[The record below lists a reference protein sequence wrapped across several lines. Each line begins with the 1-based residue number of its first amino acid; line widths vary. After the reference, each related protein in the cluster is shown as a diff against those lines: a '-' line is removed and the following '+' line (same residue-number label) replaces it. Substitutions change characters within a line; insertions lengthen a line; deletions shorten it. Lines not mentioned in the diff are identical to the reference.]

1 MKKILL
7 TLLVV
12 FSFMF
17 MTTNIVN
24 AEEVTGGQ
32 TLKELDSSVLDII
45 DSTYNIDKKE
55 SELDLSNYD
64 SIIKIQ
70 ESIKNNYI
78 NKIKE
83 AGYDTSKINNGIQF
97 NVQFAFLDENGDF
110 PDIHKINV
118 ELSENLNSIG
128 KKVINV
134 SYSNTSAYNQTDLN
148 YVNNKVSSIKLQK
161 FENIDTIWHVFDFGE
176 SAWFEKTNEYIN
188 NYNYSSLVNDKTI
201 TVKAMSGGWGT
212 TPETTMWGPTVK
224 LYFFKNDVLYAT
236 KDINFRFIFGT
247 MLDNGTPVVMA
258 KQDDNTEIY
267 KEMAK
272 ELEKLGLDNVI
283 GCYELE
289 AYGDTYNNMSISFSI
304 DSKYNGRGVKILHR
318 KSDGTFETFD
328 TKVVNGK
335 ATITVSEFSPF
346 IIALT
351 DDDPIT
357 ATKLSNNAQTSSM
370 DIAKYVVLALGSLI
384 GITYILINKKKI
396 KKVKKVAA

>member
-7 TLLVV
+7 TLLVA

-17 MTTNIVN
+17 MTTNVVN

-32 TLKELDSSVLDII
+32 TEQQALKELDSSALDVIN
-45 DSTYNIDKKE
+45 STYNIDKKE

-70 ESIKNNYI
+70 ESVKNNYI

-247 MLDNGTPVVMA
+247 MLDNGTPVVMT

-351 DDDPIT
+351 DDTTT
-357 ATKLSNNAQTSSM
+357 ATKLSNNPQTSSM
-370 DIAKYVVLALGSLI
+370 NILFYVVLASGSLI
-384 GITYILINKKKI
+384 GITYILIKKKKI
-396 KKVKKVAA
+396 TI

>member
-1 MKKILL
+1 MKKFLL
-7 TLLVV
+7 TLLVA

-17 MTTNIVN
+17 MTTNVVN
-24 AEEVTGGQ
+24 AEEITGGQ
-32 TLKELDSSVLDII
+32 TLKELDSSVLDVI
-45 DSTYNIDKKE
+45 DSTYHIDKKE

-70 ESIKNNYI
+70 ESVKNNYI

-83 AGYDTSKINNGIQF
+83 AGYDTSKINNDIQF

-351 DDDPIT
+351 DDTTT
-357 ATKLSNNAQTSSM
+357 ATKLSNNPQTSSM
-370 DIAKYVVLALGSLI
+370 NILFFVVLASGSLI
-384 GITYILINKKKI
+384 GITYILIKKKKI
-396 KKVKKVAA
+396 TI

>member
-7 TLLVV
+7 TLLVA

-17 MTTNIVN
+17 MTTNVVN

-32 TLKELDSSVLDII
+32 TEQQALKELDSSALDVIN
-45 DSTYNIDKKE
+45 STYNIDKKE

-70 ESIKNNYI
+70 ESVKNNYI

-351 DDDPIT
+351 DDTTT
-357 ATKLSNNAQTSSM
+357 ATKLSNNPQTSSM
-370 DIAKYVVLALGSLI
+370 NILFYVVLASGSLI
-384 GITYILINKKKI
+384 GITYILIKKKKI
-396 KKVKKVAA
+396 TI

>member
-1 MKKILL
+1 MKKFLL
-7 TLLVV
+7 TLLVA

-17 MTTNIVN
+17 MTTNVVN
-24 AEEVTGGQ
+24 AEEITGGQ
-32 TLKELDSSVLDII
+32 TLKELDSSVLDVI
-45 DSTYNIDKKE
+45 DSTYHIDKKE

-70 ESIKNNYI
+70 ESVKNNYI

-289 AYGDTYNNMSISFSI
+289 AYGDTYNNMTISFSI

-318 KSDGTFETFD
+318 KNNGVFETFD
-328 TKVVNGK
+328 TRVINGK

-351 DDDPIT
+351 DDTTTT
-357 ATKLSNNAQTSSM
+357 ATKLSNNPQTSSM
-370 DIAKYVVLALGSLI
+370 NILFYVVLASGSLI
-384 GITYILINKKKI
+384 GITYILIKKKKI
-396 KKVKKVAA
+396 TI

>member
-1 MKKILL
+1 MKKFLL
-7 TLLVV
+7 TLLVA

-17 MTTNIVN
+17 MTTNVVN

-32 TLKELDSSVLDII
+32 TLKELDSSVLDVI
-45 DSTYNIDKKE
+45 DSTYHIDKKE

-70 ESIKNNYI
+70 ESVKNNYI

-134 SYSNTSAYNQTDLN
+134 SYSSTSAYNQTDLN
-148 YVNNKVSSIKLQK
+148 YVNNKVSIIKLQK
-161 FENIDTIWHVFDFGE
+161 FENMDTIWHVFDFGE

-370 DIAKYVVLALGSLI
+370 NIIFYITLALSSLI
-384 GITYILINKKKI
+384 GIAYIIGKKKI
-396 KKVKKVAA
+396 A

>member
-7 TLLVV
+7 LVLV
-12 FSFMF
+12 AFSFMF
-17 MTTNIVN
+17 MTTNVN
-24 AEEVTGGQ
+24 AEEQ
-32 TLKELDSSVLDII
+32 TLKELDSSALDVI

-78 NKIKE
+78 NKMKE

-134 SYSNTSAYNQTDLN
+134 SYFNTSAYNQTDLN

-351 DDDPIT
+351 DDTTT
-357 ATKLSNNAQTSSM
+357 ATKLSNNPQTSSM
-370 DIAKYVVLALGSLI
+370 NILFYVVLASGSLI
-384 GITYILINKKKI
+384 GITYILIKKKKI
-396 KKVKKVAA
+396 TI

>member
-1 MKKILL
+1 MKKILF
-7 TLLVV
+7 TVLVA
-12 FSFMF
+12 FSFLF
-17 MTTNIVN
+17 MTTNVVN

-32 TLKELDSSVLDII
+32 TEQQTLKELDSSALDVI
-45 DSTYNIDKKE
+45 DSTYHIDKKE

-70 ESIKNNYI
+70 ESIKNDYI

-97 NVQFAFLDENGDF
+97 NVQFVFLDENGDF

-118 ELSENLNSIG
+118 ELSKNLNSIG

-134 SYSNTSAYNQTDLN
+134 SYSSTSTYNQTDLN
-148 YVNNKVSSIKLQK
+148 YVNSKVNSIKLQK
-161 FENIDTIWHVFDFGE
+161 FENMDTIWHVFDFGE

-201 TVKAMSGGWGT
+201 TVKAMSGSWGT
-212 TPETTMWGPTVK
+212 TPETTMWGPIVK

-267 KEMAK
+267 KEMSK
-272 ELEKLGLDNVI
+272 ELEKIGLNNVI

-351 DDDPIT
+351 DDDPVT
-357 ATKLSNNAQTSSM
+357 TTKLSNNAQTSSM
-370 DIAKYVVLALGSLI
+370 NIIFYITLALSSLI
-384 GITYILINKKKI
+384 GIIAFIIRKKKI
-396 KKVKKVAA
+396 A

>member
-1 MKKILL
+1 MKKFLL
-7 TLLVV
+7 TLLVA

-17 MTTNIVN
+17 MTTNVVN

-32 TLKELDSSVLDII
+32 TLRELDSSALDVI

-70 ESIKNNYI
+70 ESVKNNYI

-110 PDIHKINV
+110 PDIRKINV

-176 SAWFEKTNEYIN
+176 SAWSEKTNEYIN

-201 TVKAMSGGWGT
+201 TVKAMSGSWGT

-289 AYGDTYNNMSISFSI
+289 AYGDTYNNMTISFSI

-318 KSDGTFETFD
+318 KNNGVFETFD
-328 TKVVNGK
+328 TRVINGK

-351 DDDPIT
+351 DDDPIA

-370 DIAKYVVLALGSLI
+370 NIIFYITLALSSLI
-384 GITYILINKKKI
+384 GIIAFIIRKKKI
-396 KKVKKVAA
+396 EKIA

>member
-7 TLLVV
+7 TLLVA

-17 MTTNIVN
+17 MTTNVVN

-32 TLKELDSSVLDII
+32 TEQQTLKELDSSALDVI
-45 DSTYNIDKKE
+45 DSTYHIDKKE

-70 ESIKNNYI
+70 ESVKNNYI

-351 DDDPIT
+351 DDTTT
-357 ATKLSNNAQTSSM
+357 ATKLSNNPQTSSM
-370 DIAKYVVLALGSLI
+370 NILFYVVLASGSLI
-384 GITYILINKKKI
+384 GITYILIKKKKI
-396 KKVKKVAA
+396 TI

>member
-1 MKKILL
+1 MKKFLL
-7 TLLVV
+7 TLLVA

-17 MTTNIVN
+17 MTTNVVN

-32 TLKELDSSVLDII
+32 TLRELDSSALDVI

-70 ESIKNNYI
+70 ESVKNNYI

-176 SAWFEKTNEYIN
+176 SAWSEKTNEYIN

-289 AYGDTYNNMSISFSI
+289 AYGDTYNNMTISFSI

-318 KSDGTFETFD
+318 KNNGVFETFD
-328 TKVVNGK
+328 TRVINGK

-351 DDDPIT
+351 DDDPIA

-370 DIAKYVVLALGSLI
+370 NIIFYITLALSSLI
-384 GITYILINKKKI
+384 GIIAFIIRKKKI
-396 KKVKKVAA
+396 EKIA

>member
-1 MKKILL
+1 MKKFLL
-7 TLLVV
+7 TLLVA

-17 MTTNIVN
+17 MTTNVVN

-32 TLKELDSSVLDII
+32 TLKELDSSALDVI
-45 DSTYNIDKKE
+45 DSTYHIDKKE

-70 ESIKNNYI
+70 ESVKNNYI

-176 SAWFEKTNEYIN
+176 SAWSEKTNEYIN

-289 AYGDTYNNMSISFSI
+289 AYGDTYNNMTISFSI

-318 KSDGTFETFD
+318 KNNGVFETFD
-328 TKVVNGK
+328 TRVINGK

-351 DDDPIT
+351 DDDPIA

-370 DIAKYVVLALGSLI
+370 NIIFYITLALSSLI
-384 GITYILINKKKI
+384 GIIAFIIRKKKI
-396 KKVKKVAA
+396 EKIA

>member
-1 MKKILL
+1 MKKFLL
-7 TLLVV
+7 TLLVA

-17 MTTNIVN
+17 MTTNVVN

-32 TLKELDSSVLDII
+32 TLKELDSSALDVI
-45 DSTYNIDKKE
+45 DSTYHIDKKE

-70 ESIKNNYI
+70 ESVKNNYI

-176 SAWFEKTNEYIN
+176 SAWSEKTNEYIN

-201 TVKAMSGGWGT
+201 TVKAMSGSWGT

-289 AYGDTYNNMSISFSI
+289 AYGDTYNNMTISFSI

-318 KSDGTFETFD
+318 KNNGVFETFD
-328 TKVVNGK
+328 TRVINGK

-351 DDDPIT
+351 DDDPIA

-370 DIAKYVVLALGSLI
+370 NIIFYITLALSSLI
-384 GITYILINKKKI
+384 GIIAFIIRKKKI
-396 KKVKKVAA
+396 EKIA

>member
-7 TLLVV
+7 LVLV
-12 FSFMF
+12 AFSFMF
-17 MTTNIVN
+17 MTTNVN
-24 AEEVTGGQ
+24 AEEQ
-32 TLKELDSSVLDII
+32 TLKELDSSALDVI

-110 PDIHKINV
+110 PNIHKINV

-134 SYSNTSAYNQTDLN
+134 SYFNTSAYNQTDLN

-272 ELEKLGLDNVI
+272 ELEKIGLNNVI

-289 AYGDTYNNMSISFSI
+289 AYGDTYNNMTISFSI

-318 KSDGTFETFD
+318 KNNGVFETFD
-328 TKVVNGK
+328 TRVINGK

-351 DDDPIT
+351 DDTTT
-357 ATKLSNNAQTSSM
+357 ATKLSNNPQTSSM
-370 DIAKYVVLALGSLI
+370 NILFYVVLASGSLI
-384 GITYILINKKKI
+384 GITYILIKKKKI
-396 KKVKKVAA
+396 TI